1 MVLFLYLIY
10 LYMEDKGTKSSLA
23 IRDNKEKLII
33 YFVGIAVFLAVL
45 VGIKELSK
53 GDFSAPIFLGFFT
66 GIYTLWRFCK
76 KQKENPFSSIF
87 KILKDDYL
95 FDKYVTLKI
104 FSIIYALGQ
113 GIGIGASIGYFADWI
128 HSLVTD
134 SYLKGT
140 YFSGLMI
147 SLLSIIFLRITF
159 EIYSIIYKAAIE
171 FRNFVKSK
179 EK

>member
-1 MVLFLYLIY
+1 
-10 LYMEDKGTKSSLA
+10 MEDKGTKSSLA

-87 KILKDDYL
+87 KILKDDYV

-140 YFSGLMI
+140 YFSGLII
-147 SLLSIIFLRITF
+147 SLLSIIFLRITL

>member
-1 MVLFLYLIY
+1 
-10 LYMEDKGTKSSLA
+10 MEDKGITSSLA
-23 IRDNKEKLII
+23 KRDKKEKLII

-53 GDFSAPIFLGFFT
+53 GDFSAPVFLGFFT
-66 GIYTLWRFCK
+66 GIYTLWRYCK

-87 KILKDDYL
+87 RILKDDYV
-95 FDKYVTLKI
+95 FDKYVTLKL

-128 HSLVTD
+128 HSLVTN
-134 SYLKGT
+134 SYLKGV
-140 YFSGLMI
+140 YFSGLII
-147 SLLSIIFLRITF
+147 SLLSIIFLRVTL
-159 EIYSIIYKAAIE
+159 EVYSIIYKAAIE

>member
-1 MVLFLYLIY
+1 
-10 LYMEDKGTKSSLA
+10 MEDKGTKSSLA

-53 GDFSAPIFLGFFT
+53 GDFSAPILLGFFT

-87 KILKDDYL
+87 KILKDDYV
-95 FDKYVTLKI
+95 FDKHVTLKI

-113 GIGIGASIGYFADWI
+113 GIGLGASIGYFADWI

-147 SLLSIIFLRITF
+147 SLLSIIFLRITL

>member
-1 MVLFLYLIY
+1 
-10 LYMEDKGTKSSLA
+10 MEDKGITSSLA
-23 IRDNKEKLII
+23 KRDKKEKLII

-53 GDFSAPIFLGFFT
+53 GDFSAPVFLGFFT
-66 GIYTLWRFCK
+66 GIYTLWRYCK

-87 KILKDDYL
+87 RILKDDYV
-95 FDKYVTLKI
+95 FDKYVTLKL

-128 HSLVTD
+128 HSLVTN
-134 SYLKGT
+134 SFLKGV
-140 YFSGLMI
+140 YFSGLII
-147 SLLSIIFLRITF
+147 SLLSIIFLRVTL
-159 EIYSIIYKAAIE
+159 EVYSIIYKAAIE

-179 EK
+179 EE

>member
-1 MVLFLYLIY
+1 
-10 LYMEDKGTKSSLA
+10 MEDKGTKSSLA

-87 KILKDDYL
+87 KILKDDYA

-147 SLLSIIFLRITF
+147 SLLSIIFLRITL

>member
-1 MVLFLYLIY
+1 
-10 LYMEDKGTKSSLA
+10 MEDKGTKSSLA

-53 GDFSAPIFLGFFT
+53 GDFSAPIFLGFTT

-87 KILKDDYL
+87 KILKDDYV

-147 SLLSIIFLRITF
+147 SLLSIIFLRITL

>member
-1 MVLFLYLIY
+1 
-10 LYMEDKGTKSSLA
+10 MEDKGITSSLA
-23 IRDNKEKLII
+23 KRDKKEKLII

-87 KILKDDYL
+87 RILKDDYV
-95 FDKYVTLKI
+95 FDKYVTLKL

-128 HSLVTD
+128 HSLVTN
-134 SYLKGT
+134 SYLKGV
-140 YFSGLMI
+140 YFSGLII
-147 SLLSIIFLRITF
+147 SLLSIIFLRITL

>member
-1 MVLFLYLIY
+1 MEEKGISSYL
-10 LYMEDKGTKSSLA
+10 T
-23 IRDNKEKLII
+23 IRDKKEKLII
-33 YFVGIAVFLAVL
+33 YFVGIAVLLAVL

-53 GDFSAPIFLGFFT
+53 GDFSAPIFIGFFT

-76 KQKENPFSSIF
+76 KQKENPFLSIF
-87 KILKDDYL
+87 RILKDDYV

-113 GIGIGASIGYFADWI
+113 GIGIGSSIGYFANWI

-134 SYLKGT
+134 SYLKSD
-140 YFSGLMI
+140 YFSGLII
-147 SLLSIIFLRITF
+147 SLLSIIFLRITL

-171 FRNFVKSK
+171 FREFVQSK